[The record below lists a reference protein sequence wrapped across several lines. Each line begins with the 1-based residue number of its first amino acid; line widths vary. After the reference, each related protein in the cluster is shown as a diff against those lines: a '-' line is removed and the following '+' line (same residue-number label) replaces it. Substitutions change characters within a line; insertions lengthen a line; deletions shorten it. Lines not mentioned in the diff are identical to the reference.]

1 MSATPRFLS
10 VEEVLG
16 LHEQLFD
23 RFGGNH
29 GLRDLGMLESAVA
42 MPQAGFGDEYLH
54 EDLFEMAAAYLF
66 HIVMNH
72 PFIDGNKRTGTHAAF
87 VFLADN
93 GHAITL
99 SQDEKYDLV
108 IGVCEGTVTK
118 KQLAAAFRENAAP
131 FAE

>member
-1 MSATPRFLS
+1 MNAIPRFLS
-10 VEEVLG
+10 VEEILE
-16 LHEQLFD
+16 LHERLVE
-23 RFGGNH
+23 RFGGSH

-42 MPQAGFGDEYLH
+42 MPQAGFGEAYLH
-54 EDLFEMAAAYLF
+54 EDIFEMAAAYLF

-72 PFIDGNKRTGTHAAF
+72 PFIDGNKRTGTHSAL

-93 GHAITL
+93 GYAVTL

-118 KQLAAAFRENAAP
+118 KALASAFRENAQA
-131 FAE
+131 FEE

>member
-1 MSATPRFLS
+1 LS
-10 VEEVLG
+10 VEEVLD
-16 LHEQLFD
+16 LHEQLVQ
-23 RFGGNH
+23 RFGGSH

-42 MPQAGFGDEYLH
+42 MPQAGFGDSYLH
-54 EDLFEMAAAYLF
+54 EDIFEMAAAYLF

-72 PFIDGNKRTGTHAAF
+72 PFIDGNKRTGTHAAL

-93 GHAITL
+93 GLAVT
-99 SQDEKYDLV
+99 QTQAEKYDLV

-131 FAE
+131 LEG

>member
-1 MSATPRFLS
+1 MNAIPRFLS
-10 VEEVLG
+10 VEEILE
-16 LHEQLFD
+16 LHGRLVE
-23 RFGGNH
+23 RFGGSP

-42 MPQAGFGDEYLH
+42 MPQAGSGDSYLH
-54 EDLFEMAAAYLF
+54 EDIFEMAAAYLF

-72 PFIDGNKRTGTHAAF
+72 PFIDGNRRAGTHAAF

-93 GHAITL
+93 GYAVTL

-118 KQLAAAFRENAAP
+118 KRLAAALRDNAAS
-131 FAE
+131 FEE